1 MCLALTP
8 PLLFLLCRLIGYHK
22 SHQLLASVGTG
33 QLQQPLEPANLDTL
47 VGEAIWQRGDYVHTN
62 CPHKNDKNVLM
73 HLNYAAIDTVDS
85 KLFES
90 GKMYSDRVRKALSLF
105 NTATVG
111 EAPDAKP
118 TPKTA
123 VIKQLVQE
131 SEKIYAF
138 DNVGLHRS
146 IRTVLNL

>member
-1 MCLALTP
+1 
-8 PLLFLLCRLIGYHK
+8 
-22 SHQLLASVGTG
+22 
-33 QLQQPLEPANLDTL
+33 
-47 VGEAIWQRGDYVHTN
+47 
-62 CPHKNDKNVLM
+62 M

-105 NTATVG
+105 NTAKSG

-131 SEKIYAF
+131 SEEIYAF

>member
-22 SHQLLASVGTG
+22 SHQLLASIGTG
-33 QLQQPLEPANLDTL
+33 EPLPPLEPVNLDTL

-62 CPHKNDKNVLM
+62 CPHENDNNVLM
-73 HLNYAAIDTVDS
+73 HLNYAAIDTVAS

-90 GKMYSDRVRKALSLF
+90 GKMYSDRVRKALF
-105 NTATVG
+105 NTAKG
-111 EAPDAKP
+111 KNAPDATP
-118 TPKTA
+118 TPLTA
-123 VIKQLVQE
+123 VIEQLVQH

-138 DNVGLHRS
+138 DNIDLHKS